1 MSNVHLIK
9 DNKLSEDDAFASVT
23 LNPTL
28 RWLKFIL
35 TDDQPN
41 GNKQRIPQDEFGNLI
56 KSGINMPIKMA
67 AGDIAD
73 GHENSFAIG
82 VITNLKKVGNK
93 IEGLAALWSKER
105 PEDIDIIINEFEAGT
120 PPQISWEVPYTD
132 EEIDEEGISS
142 LRGIILRAATL
153 VRRPAFQGR
162 TPILAV
168 AAEQVTEP
176 TETDSIK
183 EDSKMTDEQLKK
195 LEDQLAEAT
204 VKLSEATEKIAD
216 LEGQLK
222 EKEDGFAS
230 IEEELTGLREFK
242 AQIEKTDAEAEKL
255 ASVRAKFAEAEIEKP
270 DEYFVENKDR
280 FLSLEEEEVDF
291 MVQEMSAFARL
302 AQASVDTDG
311 DDGEEQDEGLP
322 AIVNTDGSL
331 DLSDPKKLGQM
342 LRLREAEKAKK

>member
-1 MSNVHLIK
+1 
-9 DNKLSEDDAFASVT
+9 
-23 LNPTL
+23 
-28 RWLKFIL
+28 
-35 TDDQPN
+35 
-41 GNKQRIPQDEFGNLI
+41 
-56 KSGINMPIKMA
+56 
-67 AGDIAD
+67 
-73 GHENSFAIG
+73 
-82 VITNLKKVGNK
+82 
-93 IEGLAALWSKER
+93 
-105 PEDIDIIINEFEAGT
+105 
-120 PPQISWEVPYTD
+120 
-132 EEIDEEGISS
+132 
-142 LRGIILRAATL
+142 
-153 VRRPAFQGR
+153 
-162 TPILAV
+162 V

-183 EDSKMTDEQLKK
+183 EDSTMTDEQLKK

-204 VKLSEATEKIAD
+204 AKLAEATEKIVD

-270 DEYFVENKDR
+270 DEYFIENKDR
-280 FLSLEEEEVDF
+280 FLSLEEEEVEF
-291 MVQEMSAFARL
+291 MVQEMSAFAKL
-302 AQASVDTDG
+302 AQASADTDG

-322 AIVNTDGSL
+322 AIVNTDGNL